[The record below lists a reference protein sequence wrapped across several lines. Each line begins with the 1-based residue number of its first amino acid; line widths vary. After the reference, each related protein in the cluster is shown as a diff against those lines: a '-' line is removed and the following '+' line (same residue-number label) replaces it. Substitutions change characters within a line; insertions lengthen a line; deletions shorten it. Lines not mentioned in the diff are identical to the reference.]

1 MTWPSS
7 GNWLSDLIVS
17 PLARKLVLVLA
28 IVLLAA
34 VLRGLAVARLP
45 VDFDEPV
52 YTEAGLVYA
61 AAIRA
66 GDLSLLRLDPAP
78 EHPGLVKLVYGGVFL
93 LSPSLW
99 EGTGDPLP
107 NPLPGGEGTGDPL
120 PNPLPGGEGTR
131 GTSAVVGVVH
141 VLLLALVS
149 PVAGA
154 LLAVHSYTVKYTVQV
169 YLEALPMFTAT
180 LCVLSYMMARKSSRK
195 GRQGG
200 KERQEDSSWRSLPP
214 WRPLREPFF
223 WTLSAVAL
231 GLTAAGKYIYAVAGL
246 AVAADYLWRLAAER
260 RPRGLLV
267 LLGWGGLAVLAF
279 FAANP
284 ALWPDP
290 FGGLLDSLAF
300 HTAYSQS
307 AHVQQSGYPWYQPFV
322 WLVAPMPVMWHP
334 GIIVTPLDPLIAL
347 LGVVGLRPMARAWDG
362 RGRVI
367 VLWWGIG
374 LLFALLWPT
383 KWPQYSLIMTA
394 PMCLCAA
401 AGLRSVVQRLKEL
414 TQRTPRGQRTPS

>member
-107 NPLPGGEGTGDPL
+107 NPLPGGEGT
-120 PNPLPGGEGTR
+120 R

-154 LLAVHSYTVKYTVQV
+154 LLAVHSYTVKYTAQV

-200 KERQEDSSWRSLPP
+200 KERQEESSWRSLPP

-223 WTLSAVAL
+223 WSISAVAL

-401 AGLRSVVQRLKEL
+401 AGLRNIAQRIKREPHAK
-414 TQRTPRGQRTPS
+414 TQRTPS

>member
-7 GNWLSDLIVS
+7 GNWLSDVIVP

-99 EGTGDPLP
+99 
-107 NPLPGGEGTGDPL
+107 EGTGDPL

-401 AGLRSVVQRLKEL
+401 AGLRNIAQRIKREPHAK
-414 TQRTPRGQRTPS
+414 TQRTPS

>member
-7 GNWLSDLIVS
+7 GNWLSDVIVP

-99 EGTGDPLP
+99 EGM
-107 NPLPGGEGTGDPL
+107 EDPL

-154 LLAVHSYTVKYTVQV
+154 LLAVHSYTVKYTAQV

-200 KERQEDSSWRSLPP
+200 KERQEESSWRSLPP

-223 WTLSAVAL
+223 WSISAVAL

-401 AGLRSVVQRLKEL
+401 AGLRNIAQRIKREPHAK
-414 TQRTPRGQRTPS
+414 TQRTPS